1 MWLSLFL
8 CNETGLSWYFYSETP
23 DLGSITVQMAES
35 HAGPPDGEI
44 VNQVLKGDK
53 EAYAVLVVRWQH
65 LLYRLA
71 VRMLGDTHM
80 AEEAVQRA
88 FITGY
93 EKLERLNRPEA
104 FGSWVAG
111 ITRNLC
117 RNVLRDRTKQPVSL
131 DSLAEAGTLPT
142 NPGDPGSATTE
153 LIAAVRRLIPRL
165 SEKDREILEL
175 RYTQGYSCR
184 KVAEVLD
191 LSPSAAASRLHQAR
205 KRLLRMLNREGWK

>member
-1 MWLSLFL
+1 
-8 CNETGLSWYFYSETP
+8 
-23 DLGSITVQMAES
+23 VKVAES
-35 HAGPPDGEI
+35 HNDPPDGEM
-44 VNQVLKGDK
+44 VEKVLKGDK

-80 AEEAVQRA
+80 AEETVQRA

-117 RNVLRDRTKQPVSL
+117 RNVVRDRAKQPVSL

-142 NPGDPGSATTE
+142 NPGDPGSATAE
-153 LIAAVRRLIPRL
+153 LIAAVRRLIPQL
-165 SEKDREILEL
+165 PEKHREILEL
-175 RYTQGYSCR
+175 RYTEGYSCR
-184 KVAEVLD
+184 QVAELLD
-191 LSPSAAASRLHQAR
+191 LSPSAATSRLHQAR
-205 KRLLRMLNREGWK
+205 KRLLKMLNREGWR